1 MHGQQT
7 SLPTCVIGPYDV
19 LSRQLMPN
27 PYLEP
32 VSRLDCST
40 GQNGRQ
46 GLSKVLPDIQR
57 QDVPETF
64 DSQLACMLS
73 GRCHSWGTPR
83 SKEAK

>member
-1 MHGQQT
+1 M
-7 SLPTCVIGPYDV
+7 PT
-19 LSRQLMPN
+19 

-40 GQNGRQ
+40 EQIGRQ

-64 DSQLACMLS
+64 DGQLACMLTEDVTV
-73 GRCHSWGTPR
+73 GEHS
-83 SKEAK
+83 